1 MSELKEKLAKYKADA
16 LSQLEKAGETDI
28 DDDLITKLANN
39 MRLVIDNKDA
49 LSVAGSDP
57 SEMETVRKN
66 FVVKKLGYDDR
77 DSATVAILKVAERM
91 KDSRMKNRAAF
102 YYLVQKA
109 LT

>member
-1 MSELKEKLAKYKADA
+1 MSDLKEKLAKYKADA
-16 LSQLEKAGETDI
+16 LDQLGKAGETDI
-28 DDDLITKLANN
+28 DDALLSKLVDN
-39 MRLVIDNKDA
+39 MKLVIDNKDA
-49 LSVAGSDP
+49 LSVAGTDP

-66 FVVKKLGYDDR
+66 FAVKKLGYEDR
-77 DSATVAILKVAERM
+77 ESATAAIQKVAEQM

>member
-16 LSQLEKAGETDI
+16 LSQLEKAGETNV
-28 DDDLITKLANN
+28 DDALISKLVDN
-39 MRLVIDNKDA
+39 MKLVIDNKDA

-57 SEMETVRKN
+57 AELETVRKN
-66 FVVKKLGYDDR
+66 FAVKKLGYEDKE
-77 DSATVAILKVAERM
+77 SATAAIKKVAEQM

-109 LT
+109 LG

>member
-1 MSELKEKLAKYKADA
+1 
-16 LSQLEKAGETDI
+16 
-28 DDDLITKLANN
+28 

-66 FVVKKLGYDDR
+66 FVVKKLGVDDKEKG
-77 DSATVAILKVAERM
+77 AAAVEGVAAKM

-102 YYLVQKA
+102 YYLLQKE
-109 LT
+109 LG